1 MGGNDLVDSMRLPTW
16 VELRARDLVPQ
27 SGNRLAIDVMRRR
40 TADYFSAMI
49 GPIPDRDDFQ
59 GHHTPPLFRDRVKVA
74 YASIER
80 VYVASWHSPN
90 HSGDTSAAAAVR
102 RVRQQPVLFQ
112 RSMLIADGAAGVI
125 KTVVADAGADLMT
138 VDMVA

>member
-1 MGGNDLVDSMRLPTW
+1 MGGNDLVDSMRLPAGVNERT
-16 VELRARDLVPQ
+16 RDLVPQ
-27 SGNRLAIDVMRRR
+27 SGDRLAIDVMRRR
-40 TADYFSAMI
+40 TADYFAAMVGRI
-49 GPIPDRDDFQ
+49 TDRDDFQ

-74 YASIER
+74 YVSTER
-80 VYVASWHSPN
+80 IYAAVVTIRISQSD
-90 HSGDTSAAAAVR
+90 SSSAATVR

-112 RSMLIADGAAGVI
+112 RSMLIADRAAGVI